1 MDVRFKTPA
10 NFYISGQT
18 QAGKSHF
25 TRHMLRHLEELFYP
39 VPTKII
45 YCYGECQKKFD
56 ELPPNVELMEGF
68 PDNVNDMVR
77 GHDHSLVVLDDLMA
91 QCSNDQR
98 VADLFTRGSHHRG
111 ISVLYL
117 TQNLFPPGKL
127 SRTISLNSHYCDF
140 SKSARLVGYFNAGET
155 NVPWTYRLP
164 HGIVSRRHEQTLRI
178 FGDRLPSTDTRKRAV
193 ENEHIARRETD
204 CVRETY
210 LNRARRRDRSLS
222 RCRSV

>member
-10 NFYISGQT
+10 NFYVCGQT
-18 QAGKSHF
+18 QAGKSHI
-25 TRHMLRHLEELFYP
+25 TRRMLRHLEELFYP

-45 YCYGECQKKFD
+45 YCYGEYQKKFD

-68 PDNVNDMVR
+68 PDNLNDMVR
-77 GHDHSLVVLDDLMA
+77 DHDSSLVVLDDLMS

-127 SRTISLNSHYCDF
+127 SRTISLNSHYFVIFRKPRDSLGISTLAKQMF
-140 SKSARLVGYFNAGET
+140 PGRT
-155 NVPWTYRLP
+155 N
-164 HGIVSRRHEQTLRI
+164 
-178 FGDRLPSTDTRKRAV
+178 
-193 ENEHIARRETD
+193 
-204 CVRETY
+204 Y
-210 LNRARRRDRSLS
+210 LMESFRDAQG
-222 RCRSV
+222 V